1 MKKNF
6 RSVKATLIIG
16 LLLVSV
22 LVALIPTTT
31 AGAFSSL
38 ESYVNVTY
46 DTSITNEPIYIR
58 GTGKAIN
65 VNITYGVTSASL
77 FGIGD
82 KIWLAMHLGRT
93 VQIQVE
99 PFEYPDWATVSISQ
113 WPTAK
118 IQTADKSYPVTI
130 NLKVSEDAPA
140 FGKGDIKLRFTV
152 PDVGMIKGVV
162 TEVNIPFSVGYT
174 PIVSP
179 EVIGGE
185 SKIIGP
191 MDTTVFPIELTNLGN
206 ARTRVQL
213 EITNIPDG
221 WSAIITNEVII
232 EEGEGSK
239 ATVYLT
245 VRPPRGFGYHD
256 DSASIVIRY
265 TPEMVEQ
272 PTFVGASKP
281 INVLIESRGISVIGF
296 EIILLPIIVII
307 VVLLFLYFYVF
318 KKRIGK

>member
-6 RSVKATLIIG
+6 RSVKATLIMG

-22 LVALIPTTT
+22 FAALIPSVS
-31 AGAFSSL
+31 AAPSL
-38 ESYVNVTY
+38 ESYVNVLY
-46 DTSITNEPIYIR
+46 DTTITNEPIYIR
-58 GTGKAIN
+58 AAQKAIN
-65 VNITYGVTSASL
+65 VNITYGVTSASIIPL
-77 FGIGD
+77 IST
-82 KIWLAMHLGRT
+82 ILLAMHLGRT

-99 PFEYPDWATVSISQ
+99 AYEYPEWASVSVNQ
-113 WPTAK
+113 WPTAT
-118 IQTADKSYPVTI
+118 IQLEKEAYPIILT
-130 NLKVSEDAPA
+130 LKVTEDAPA
-140 FGKGDIKLRFTV
+140 YGKGDIKLRITV
-152 PDVGMIKGVV
+152 PKVGLINGIV

-179 EVIGGE
+179 EVLGGE

-213 EITNIPDG
+213 EITHIPDG

-239 ATVYLT
+239 ATAYLT
-245 VRPPRGFGYHD
+245 VRPPRGVGYHD
-256 DSASIVIRY
+256 DSASIVIHY

-272 PTFVGASKP
+272 SMFVGKAKS
-281 INVLIESRGISVIGF
+281 INVLVESRGISIIGIEVI
-296 EIILLPIIVII
+296 ILPIIVII
-307 VVLLFLYFYVF
+307 VVLYLIYYYRF
-318 KKRIGK
+318 KKKIGK